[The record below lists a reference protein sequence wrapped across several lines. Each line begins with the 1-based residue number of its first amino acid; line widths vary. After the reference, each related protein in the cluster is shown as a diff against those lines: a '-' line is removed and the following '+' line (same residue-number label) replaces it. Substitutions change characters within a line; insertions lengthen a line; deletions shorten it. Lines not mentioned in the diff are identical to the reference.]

1 MAQKNAA
8 DSEAVE
14 KSERAKKIKRDQYI
28 ADMSFLLGDPRGR
41 RVIWELLE
49 RGGVFRISFTGNSET
64 FFNEGKR
71 QIALSLLE
79 DVMES
84 RPDAYLQM
92 SKEAK
97 EGEKNG

>member
-1 MAQKNAA
+1 MAQKKA
-8 DSEAVE
+8 DDPEEIA
-14 KSERAKKIKRDQYI
+14 KQDRLKKIKRDQYI
-28 ADMSFLLGDPRGR
+28 ADMSFLLGDARGR

-49 RGGVFRISFTGNSET
+49 RGGVFKISFTGNSET